1 MDGPRWPTSPTFG
14 IMAFHVLEIRFP
26 RCEAACPSG
35 GKDSP
40 KAVGSQ
46 GWGWGSRAEDHSQ
59 GERAVSWHFILVFW
73 LHITNDNTS
82 ETDICQYSIWKDLH
96 KPFFGVPPIPYLVKA
111 EGVSAEANRSPH
123 ILKYPPT
130 HTHFE
135 NYYLR
140 IYIYGKIQYE
150 STRTLRMM
158 VKMDNLIYNRHYMK
172 LRDYWIW
179 KGGLS

>member
-111 EGVSAEANRSPH
+111 EGVSAEANRSPISRSTGFRCRGSLPSIDQQH
-123 ILKYPPT
+123 RIRWSCCNIVQPQ
-130 HTHFE
+130 HFVPGP
-135 NYYLR
+135 NLR
-140 IYIYGKIQYE
+140 P
-150 STRTLRMM
+150 
-158 VKMDNLIYNRHYMK
+158 LITQII
-172 LRDYWIW
+172 D
-179 KGGLS
+179 